1 MNEELIE
8 RYLLQEMV
16 AYRLIS
22 WDRDDSYVYEG
33 QHQDYAIEVRALPL
47 GPKSVR
53 LTEGER

>member
-16 AYRLIS
+16 AYGLIS
-22 WDRDDSYVYEG
+22 WDRDDTYVYEG
-33 QHQDYAIEVRALPL
+33 QHQDYAVEVRVLPL

-53 LTEGER
+53 LKETE